1 MQINVNTLLLIIDT
15 LENSSRIANGDG
27 RIFSYKTE
35 DRLKVA
41 EALRYELSKVNFE
54 IEAKRDEE

>member
-1 MQINVNTLLLIIDT
+1 MQINANTLLLIIDT
-15 LENSSRIANGDG
+15 LENSARIANGDG

-54 IEAKRDEE
+54 IEAKKDEE